1 MRFLRLK
8 DLIEHTGM
16 SKSYLYQKIASG
28 EFPPPVKL
36 GRSSVWIL
44 DEVEQVMALWVARTS
59 REEIKAC
66 IERLV
71 AERSQSE
78 AA

>member
-8 DLIEHTGM
+8 DLIELTGL
-16 SKSYLYQKIASG
+16 SKSYLYQKIALG

-44 DEVEQVMALWVARTS
+44 DEVEKVMALWVAKTS
-59 REEIKAC
+59 PAEIKASVK
-66 IERLV
+66 RLI